1 MRKKHGT
8 WSKRGQLG
16 EEMKLFLSFASLYCK
31 GRVSLLC
38 IWTSK
43 QWLWSECR
51 SSNTDWNLQLRHIW
65 GTSRTRVKFFI
76 PKPKTEKPKLF
87 EKCKSCLS
95 VFLNIYIHT
104 HTSPTRWRSLW
115 EVPCFTT
122 RTKQPVVSTG
132 LRVGSSYPQ
141 SISHLWCS
149 LQASPGAPSLQQH
162 TALALL
168 LSN

>member
-1 MRKKHGT
+1 
-8 WSKRGQLG
+8 
-16 EEMKLFLSFASLYCK
+16 MKLFLSFASLYCK

-95 VFLNIYIHT
+95 VFLNIYIYTHTYLQPVEGLCEKCLASQLEPSSPWWAQGWGWAAHT
-104 HTSPTRWRSLW
+104 HNPAHTCGAACRHHQELPPCSNTLPSHCLSAITRFL
-115 EVPCFTT
+115 T
-122 RTKQPVVSTG
+122 
-132 LRVGSSYPQ
+132 
-141 SISHLWCS
+141 
-149 LQASPGAPSLQQH
+149 
-162 TALALL
+162 
-168 LSN
+168 